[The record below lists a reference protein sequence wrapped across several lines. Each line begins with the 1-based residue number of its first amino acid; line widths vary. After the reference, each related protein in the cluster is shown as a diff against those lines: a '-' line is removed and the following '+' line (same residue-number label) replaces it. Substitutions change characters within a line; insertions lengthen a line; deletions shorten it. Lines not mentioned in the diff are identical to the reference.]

1 MIELKKLPMNLQF
14 FADPNPNSDP
24 DPEDP
29 KEDEPVT
36 LTQKELQSKLD
47 SEADKR
53 AAKAVET
60 AKAKW
65 EADKKQALEDA
76 KNEGAKLAKMS
87 AAEKADA
94 EMQARVEEI
103 EKREAALK
111 QSELKAATKAL
122 LQDNGLPSD
131 MSDTLIGLGDAEAIK
146 NAVETLKGSI
156 DAQVNQRVEKIATG
170 TKPVSGSSQLGNLN
184 DISKKDFDSMTA
196 AERLELFNKNPDK
209 FNEITGGTK

>member
-14 FADPNPNSDP
+14 FADPNPDP
-24 DPEDP
+24 DPEDS

-111 QSELKAATKAL
+111 QKELKAATKAL
-122 LQDNGLPSD
+122 LQDNGLPAD

>member
-14 FADPNPNSDP
+14 FADPNPDP

-122 LQDNGLPSD
+122 LQDNGLPAD

-146 NAVETLKGSI
+146 NAVTALKGSL
-156 DAQVNQRVEKIATG
+156 DTQVNEKVEKLATG
-170 TKPVSGSSQLGNLN
+170 TKPSNSSSNLSSSN
-184 DISKKDFDSMTA
+184 DAFDAVMA
-196 AERLELFNKNPDK
+196 KYQKHNN
-209 FNEITGGTK
+209 N

>member
-1 MIELKKLPMNLQF
+1 MNLKKLPMNLQF
-14 FADPNPNSDP
+14 FADPNPDP

-29 KEDEPVT
+29 KEDKPVT

-122 LQDNGLPSD
+122 LQDNGLPAD

-146 NAVETLKGSI
+146 NAVTALKGSL
-156 DAQVNQRVEKIATG
+156 DTQVNEKVEKLATG
-170 TKPVSGSSQLGNLN
+170 TKPSNSSSNLSSSN
-184 DISKKDFDSMTA
+184 DAFDAVMA
-196 AERLELFNKNPDK
+196 KYQKPQQ
-209 FNEITGGTK
+209 

>member
-14 FADPNPNSDP
+14 FADPNPDP
-24 DPEDP
+24 DPE
-29 KEDEPVT
+29 EDEPVT

-122 LQDNGLPSD
+122 LQDNGLPAD

-146 NAVETLKGSI
+146 NAVTALKGSL
-156 DAQVNQRVEKIATG
+156 DTQVNEKVEKLATG
-170 TKPVSGSSQLGNLN
+170 TKPSNSSSNLSSSN
-184 DISKKDFDSMTA
+184 DAFDAVMA
-196 AERLELFNKNPDK
+196 KYQKPQQ
-209 FNEITGGTK
+209 

>member
-14 FADPNPNSDP
+14 FADPNP
-24 DPEDP
+24 DPEDS

-122 LQDNGLPSD
+122 LQDNGLPAD

-184 DISKKDFDSMTA
+184 DVSKKDFDSMTA

>member
-14 FADPNPNSDP
+14 FADPNPDP
-24 DPEDP
+24 DPEDL

-36 LTQKELQSKLD
+36 ITQKELQSKLD

-65 EADKKQALEDA
+65 EADKKKALEDA

-122 LQDNGLPSD
+122 LQDNGLPAD

-146 NAVETLKGSI
+146 NAVTALKGSL
-156 DAQVNQRVEKIATG
+156 DTQVNEKVEKLATG
-170 TKPVSGSSQLGNLN
+170 TKPSNSSSNLSSSN
-184 DISKKDFDSMTA
+184 DAFDAVMA
-196 AERLELFNKNPDK
+196 KYQKPQQ
-209 FNEITGGTK
+209 

>member
-14 FADPNPNSDP
+14 FADPNPDP

-47 SEADKR
+47 SGADKR

-122 LQDNGLPSD
+122 LQDNGLPAD

-146 NAVETLKGSI
+146 NAVTALKGSL
-156 DAQVNQRVEKIATG
+156 DTQVNEKVEKLATG
-170 TKPVSGSSQLGNLN
+170 TKPSNSSSNLSSSN
-184 DISKKDFDSMTA
+184 DAFDAVMA
-196 AERLELFNKNPDK
+196 KYQKPQQ
-209 FNEITGGTK
+209 

>member
-1 MIELKKLPMNLQF
+1 MIELKKLSMNLQF
-14 FADPNPNSDP
+14 FADPNPDP

-65 EADKKQALEDA
+65 EADNKQALEDA

-94 EMQARVEEI
+94 EMQARVAEI

-122 LQDNGLPSD
+122 LQDNGLPAD

-184 DISKKDFDSMTA
+184 DVSKKDFDSMTA

>member
-14 FADPNPNSDP
+14 FADPNPDP

-65 EADKKQALEDA
+65 EADNKQALEDA

-122 LQDNGLPSD
+122 LQDNGLPAD

-184 DISKKDFDSMTA
+184 DVSKKDFDSMTA

>member
-14 FADPNPNSDP
+14 FADPNPDP

-111 QSELKAATKAL
+111 QKELKAATKAL
-122 LQDNGLPSD
+122 LQDNGLPAD

-184 DISKKDFDSMTA
+184 DVSKKDFDSMTA

>member
-14 FADPNPNSDP
+14 FADPNPDP

-29 KEDEPVT
+29 KEDDPVT

-122 LQDNGLPSD
+122 LQDNGLPAD

-146 NAVETLKGSI
+146 NAVTALKGSL
-156 DAQVNQRVEKIATG
+156 DTQVNEKVEKLATG
-170 TKPVSGSSQLGNLN
+170 TKPSNSSSNLSSSN
-184 DISKKDFDSMTA
+184 DA
-196 AERLELFNKNPDK
+196 FNAVMAKYQKPQQ
-209 FNEITGGTK
+209 

>member
-14 FADPNPNSDP
+14 FADPNPDP

-122 LQDNGLPSD
+122 LQDNGLPAD

-146 NAVETLKGSI
+146 NAVTALKGSL
-156 DAQVNQRVEKIATG
+156 DTQVNEKVEKLATG
-170 TKPVSGSSQLGNLN
+170 TKPSNSSSNLSSSN
-184 DISKKDFDSMTA
+184 DA
-196 AERLELFNKNPDK
+196 FNAVMAKYQKPQQ
-209 FNEITGGTK
+209 

>member
-14 FADPNPNSDP
+14 FADPNHDP

-29 KEDEPVT
+29 KEDKPVT

-122 LQDNGLPSD
+122 LQDNGLPAD

-146 NAVETLKGSI
+146 NAVTALKGSL
-156 DAQVNQRVEKIATG
+156 DTQVNEKVEKLATG
-170 TKPVSGSSQLGNLN
+170 TKPSNSSSNLSSSN
-184 DISKKDFDSMTA
+184 DAFDAVMA
-196 AERLELFNKNPDK
+196 KYQKPQQ
-209 FNEITGGTK
+209 

>member
-14 FADPNPNSDP
+14 FADPNP
-24 DPEDP
+24 DPEDS

-122 LQDNGLPSD
+122 LQDNGLPAD

-184 DISKKDFDSMTA
+184 DVSKKDFDSMTA
-196 AERLELFNKNPDK
+196 SDRLELFNKNPDK

>member
-14 FADPNPNSDP
+14 FADPNPDP

-111 QSELKAATKAL
+111 QKELKAATKAL
-122 LQDNGLPSD
+122 LQDNGLTAD

-146 NAVETLKGSI
+146 NAVTTLKDSL
-156 DAQVNQRVEKIATG
+156 DTQVNEKVEKLATG
-170 TKPVSGSSQLGNLN
+170 TKPSNSSSNLSGSN
-184 DISKKDFDSMTA
+184 DAFDAVMA
-196 AERLELFNKNPDK
+196 KYQKPQQ
-209 FNEITGGTK
+209 

>member
-14 FADPNPNSDP
+14 FADPNPDP

-122 LQDNGLPSD
+122 LQDNGLPAD

-146 NAVETLKGSI
+146 NAVTALKGSL
-156 DAQVNQRVEKIATG
+156 DTQVNEKVEKLATG
-170 TKPVSGSSQLGNLN
+170 TKPSNSSSNLSSSN
-184 DISKKDFDSMTA
+184 DAFDAVMA
-196 AERLELFNKNPDK
+196 KYQKPQQ
-209 FNEITGGTK
+209 

>member
-14 FADPNPNSDP
+14 FADPNPDP

-29 KEDEPVT
+29 KEDGPVT

-122 LQDNGLPSD
+122 LQDNGLPAD

-146 NAVETLKGSI
+146 NAVTALKGSL
-156 DAQVNQRVEKIATG
+156 DTQVNEKVEKLATG
-170 TKPVSGSSQLGNLN
+170 TKPSNSSSNLSSSN
-184 DISKKDFDSMTA
+184 DAFDAVMA
-196 AERLELFNKNPDK
+196 KYQKPQQ
-209 FNEITGGTK
+209 

>member
-14 FADPNPNSDP
+14 FADPNPDP

-122 LQDNGLPSD
+122 LQDNGLPAD

-146 NAVETLKGSI
+146 NAVTALKGSLNT
-156 DAQVNQRVEKIATG
+156 QVNEKVEKLATG
-170 TKPVSGSSQLGNLN
+170 TKPSNSSSNLSSSN
-184 DISKKDFDSMTA
+184 DAFDAVMA
-196 AERLELFNKNPDK
+196 KYQKPQQ
-209 FNEITGGTK
+209 

>member
-14 FADPNPNSDP
+14 FADPNPDP

-65 EADKKQALEDA
+65 EADNKQALEDA

-122 LQDNGLPSD
+122 LQDNGLPAD

>member
-14 FADPNPNSDP
+14 FADPNPDP

-122 LQDNGLPSD
+122 LQDNGLPAD

-146 NAVETLKGSI
+146 NAVTALKGSL
-156 DAQVNQRVEKIATG
+156 DTRVNEKVEKLATG
-170 TKPVSGSSQLGNLN
+170 TKPSNSSSNLSSSN
-184 DISKKDFDSMTA
+184 DAFDAVMA
-196 AERLELFNKNPDK
+196 KYQKPQQ
-209 FNEITGGTK
+209 

>member
-14 FADPNPNSDP
+14 FADPNPDP

-122 LQDNGLPSD
+122 LQDNGLPAD

>member
-14 FADPNPNSDP
+14 FADPNPDP

-76 KNEGAKLAKMS
+76 KNEGVKLAKMS

-122 LQDNGLPSD
+122 LQDNGLPAD

-146 NAVETLKGSI
+146 NAVTALKGSL
-156 DAQVNQRVEKIATG
+156 DTQVNEKVEKLATG
-170 TKPVSGSSQLGNLN
+170 TKPSNSSSNLSSSN
-184 DISKKDFDSMTA
+184 DAFDAVMA
-196 AERLELFNKNPDK
+196 KYQKPQQ
-209 FNEITGGTK
+209 

>member
-14 FADPNPNSDP
+14 FADPNPDP

-29 KEDEPVT
+29 KEDKPVT

-122 LQDNGLPSD
+122 LQDNGLPAD

-146 NAVETLKGSI
+146 NAVTALKGSL
-156 DAQVNQRVEKIATG
+156 DTQVNEKVEKLATG
-170 TKPVSGSSQLGNLN
+170 TKPSNSSSNLSSSN
-184 DISKKDFDSMTA
+184 DAFDAVMA
-196 AERLELFNKNPDK
+196 KYQKPQQ
-209 FNEITGGTK
+209 

>member
-14 FADPNPNSDP
+14 FADPNPDP
-24 DPEDP
+24 NPEDP

-94 EMQARVEEI
+94 EMQARVAEI

-122 LQDNGLPSD
+122 LQDNGLPAD

-146 NAVETLKGSI
+146 NAVTALKGSL
-156 DAQVNQRVEKIATG
+156 DTQVNEKVEKLATG
-170 TKPVSGSSQLGNLN
+170 TKPSNSSSNLSSSN
-184 DISKKDFDSMTA
+184 DAFDAVMA
-196 AERLELFNKNPDK
+196 KYQKPQQ
-209 FNEITGGTK
+209 

>member
-14 FADPNPNSDP
+14 FADPNPDP

-65 EADKKQALEDA
+65 EADNKQALEDA

-94 EMQARVEEI
+94 EMQARVAEI

-122 LQDNGLPSD
+122 LQDNGLPAD

-184 DISKKDFDSMTA
+184 DVSKKDFDSMTA

>member
-14 FADPNPNSDP
+14 FADPNPDP
-24 DPEDP
+24 DSEDP

-122 LQDNGLPSD
+122 LQDNGLPAD

-146 NAVETLKGSI
+146 NAVTALKGSL
-156 DAQVNQRVEKIATG
+156 DTQVNEKVEKLATG
-170 TKPVSGSSQLGNLN
+170 TKPSNSSSNLSSSN
-184 DISKKDFDSMTA
+184 DAFDAVMA
-196 AERLELFNKNPDK
+196 KYQKPQQ
-209 FNEITGGTK
+209 

>member
-14 FADPNPNSDP
+14 FADPNP

-111 QSELKAATKAL
+111 QSELKAATKSL
-122 LQDNGLPSD
+122 LQDNGLPAD

-146 NAVETLKGSI
+146 NAVRALKGSL
-156 DAQVNQRVEKIATG
+156 DTQVNEKVEKLATG
-170 TKPVSGSSQLGNLN
+170 TKPSNSSSNLSSSN
-184 DISKKDFDSMTA
+184 DAFDAVMA
-196 AERLELFNKNPDK
+196 KYQKPQQ
-209 FNEITGGTK
+209 

>member
-14 FADPNPNSDP
+14 FADPNPDP

-94 EMQARVEEI
+94 EMQARVAEI

-122 LQDNGLPSD
+122 LQDNGLPAD

-146 NAVETLKGSI
+146 NTVETLKGSI

-184 DISKKDFDSMTA
+184 DVSKKDFDSMTA

>member
-14 FADPNPNSDP
+14 FADPNP

-122 LQDNGLPSD
+122 LQDNGLPAD

-146 NAVETLKGSI
+146 NAVTALKGSL
-156 DAQVNQRVEKIATG
+156 DTQVNEKVEKLATG
-170 TKPVSGSSQLGNLN
+170 TKPSNSSSNLSSSN
-184 DISKKDFDSMTA
+184 DAFDAVMA
-196 AERLELFNKNPDK
+196 KYQKPQQ
-209 FNEITGGTK
+209 

>member
-14 FADPNPNSDP
+14 FADPNPDP

-94 EMQARVEEI
+94 EMQARVKEI

-122 LQDNGLPSD
+122 LQDNGLPAD

-184 DISKKDFDSMTA
+184 DVSKKDFDSMTA

>member
-14 FADPNPNSDP
+14 FADPNPDP

-122 LQDNGLPSD
+122 LQDNGLPAD

-184 DISKKDFDSMTA
+184 DVSKKDFDSMTA

>member
-1 MIELKKLPMNLQF
+1 MNLQF
-14 FADPNPNSDP
+14 FADPNPDP

-65 EADKKQALEDA
+65 EADNKQALEDA

-94 EMQARVEEI
+94 EMQARVAEI

-122 LQDNGLPSD
+122 LQDNGLPAD

-184 DISKKDFDSMTA
+184 DVSKKDFDSMTA

>member
-14 FADPNPNSDP
+14 FADPNPDP

-53 AAKAVET
+53 ATKAVET

-94 EMQARVEEI
+94 EMQARVAEI

-122 LQDNGLPSD
+122 LQDNGLPAD

-146 NAVETLKGSI
+146 NAVKALKGSL
-156 DAQVNQRVEKIATG
+156 DTQVNEKVEKLATG
-170 TKPVSGSSQLGNLN
+170 TKPSNSSSNLSSSN
-184 DISKKDFDSMTA
+184 DAFDAVMA
-196 AERLELFNKNPDK
+196 KYQKPQQ
-209 FNEITGGTK
+209 

>member
-14 FADPNPNSDP
+14 FADPNP

-122 LQDNGLPSD
+122 LQDNGLPAD

-184 DISKKDFDSMTA
+184 DVSKKDFDSMTA

>member
-14 FADPNPNSDP
+14 FAAPNLDPNP
-24 DPEDP
+24 EDS

-53 AAKAVET
+53 VAKAVET

-94 EMQARVEEI
+94 EMQARVKEI

-122 LQDNGLPSD
+122 LQDNGLPAD

-146 NAVETLKGSI
+146 NAVTTLKGSL
-156 DAQVNQRVEKIATG
+156 DTQVNEKVEKLATG
-170 TKPVSGSSQLGNLN
+170 TKPLNSSSNLSGSN
-184 DISKKDFDSMTA
+184 DAFDAVMA
-196 AERLELFNKNPDK
+196 KYQKPQQ
-209 FNEITGGTK
+209 

>member
-14 FADPNPNSDP
+14 FADPNP

-53 AAKAVET
+53 VAKAVET

-122 LQDNGLPSD
+122 LQDNGLPAD

-146 NAVETLKGSI
+146 NAVTTLKDSL
-156 DAQVNQRVEKIATG
+156 DTQVNEKVEKLATG
-170 TKPVSGSSQLGNLN
+170 TKPSNSSSNLSGSN
-184 DISKKDFDSMTA
+184 DAFDAVMA
-196 AERLELFNKNPDK
+196 KYQKPQQ
-209 FNEITGGTK
+209 

>member
-14 FADPNPNSDP
+14 FADPNPDP

-94 EMQARVEEI
+94 EMQARVKEI

-122 LQDNGLPSD
+122 LQDNGLPAD

-146 NAVETLKGSI
+146 NAVTALKGSL
-156 DAQVNQRVEKIATG
+156 DTQVNEKVEKLATG
-170 TKPVSGSSQLGNLN
+170 TKPSNSSSNLSSSN
-184 DISKKDFDSMTA
+184 DAFDAVMA
-196 AERLELFNKNPDK
+196 KYQKHNN
-209 FNEITGGTK
+209 N